1 MVIIWDKQPEPNYA
15 PIVIE
20 EPVEELPL
28 DEEEELVEEVKT
40 ASGFNLPIKASEAR
54 AVHCPLEGPFLM
66 GICHVPILQP
76 SIFIFWG

>member
-1 MVIIWDKQPEPNYA
+1 MVLIETGLAYNKTSPFLHSVMVIIWDKQPEPNYA

-40 ASGFNLPIKASEAR
+40 ASGFTFKGFGS
-54 AVHCPLEGPFLM
+54 
-66 GICHVPILQP
+66 
-76 SIFIFWG
+76 

>member
-28 DEEEELVEEVKT
+28 DEEEELVEEVNT
-40 ASGFNLPIKASEAR
+40 ASGFAFK
-54 AVHCPLEGPFLM
+54 GF
-66 GICHVPILQP
+66 G
-76 SIFIFWG
+76 G